1 MWDNGIPDDPAT
13 PYNEHQVLIAFGDT
27 FSGDNMTG
35 TWRLNT
41 LLRSSDTNLSNG
53 MTVPPGEFGNGN
65 MFGGAPL
72 WDNPL
77 PDTTNYARQIILKE
91 KLPAGLAKG
100 VTLIPTAGISLPTA
114 GTEFG
119 ATQYLSFMS
128 VSSGARRAMDD
139 ELLGDRLLG

>member
-1 MWDNGIPDDPAT
+1 M
-13 PYNEHQVLIAFGDT
+13 LIAFGDT

-41 LLRSSDTNLSNG
+41 LFRSSDTNLSNG

-91 KLPAGLAKG
+91 KLPAGLPKG
-100 VTLIPTAGISLPTA
+100 VTLIPTAGISLPDCRHRVRGNAIPQLHVGQAVGLA
-114 GTEFG
+114 GTME
-119 ATQYLSFMS
+119 
-128 VSSGARRAMDD
+128 D